1 MRSIVRLMVLAL
13 PFAAIPHATLAEPMS
28 FDAALERA
36 AREAP
41 SLAAS
46 TAGVDATRSAAIA
59 AGRLPD
65 PTIDLGVQGFPVSGP
80 TAGSFSR
87 NDFTMTTIGLSQQ
100 FPNPAKRR
108 AQRERAQADIGI
120 AEAGSAIEAQ
130 NVRLETALAW
140 VDLYY
145 AKRRLAQLQVLD
157 QSLGDLQATV
167 AARLASGS
175 ARPSAALEPDQLRAA
190 VGDRRSELTADV
202 AKAQARLARYTG
214 DPQAD
219 VFGDPPSLEVDR
231 ARLMTGMSALPRLKA
246 LDAGVS
252 AAEADTELARADKRP
267 DWRVSTSYGRRDPA
281 FGDLVSVGVS
291 IDLPLFAKR
300 RQDPKIAARTSEA
313 EQARLMRS
321 AGERELVAALDG
333 DLADHMTHHQ
343 RLMNARNTLVPL
355 AKRRAE
361 LDMAS
366 YAAGKL
372 DLGSALLSTLALA
385 ESEVDALAREADVAR
400 DAIRINFTYGPI
412 TDEGVRP

>member
-130 NVRLETALAW
+130 NVRLETALAC
-140 VDLYY
+140 
-145 AKRRLAQLQVLD
+145 
-157 QSLGDLQATV
+157 
-167 AARLASGS
+167 GS
-175 ARPSAALEPDQLRAA
+175 P
-190 VGDRRSELTADV
+190 V
-202 AKAQARLARYTG
+202 
-214 DPQAD
+214 
-219 VFGDPPSLEVDR
+219 
-231 ARLMTGMSALPRLKA
+231 
-246 LDAGVS
+246 
-252 AAEADTELARADKRP
+252 
-267 DWRVSTSYGRRDPA
+267 
-281 FGDLVSVGVS
+281 
-291 IDLPLFAKR
+291 
-300 RQDPKIAARTSEA
+300 
-313 EQARLMRS
+313 
-321 AGERELVAALDG
+321 
-333 DLADHMTHHQ
+333 
-343 RLMNARNTLVPL
+343 
-355 AKRRAE
+355 
-361 LDMAS
+361 
-366 YAAGKL
+366 
-372 DLGSALLSTLALA
+372 
-385 ESEVDALAREADVAR
+385 
-400 DAIRINFTYGPI
+400 
-412 TDEGVRP
+412 